1 MRPHETTPAESTREG
16 PPPGPIPSDLIGPLE
31 VTLAAALD
39 APAAAR
45 AAVSAWM
52 AGHVSQTMLADAQ
65 LLVVELVANSVR
77 HGNAPAGAV
86 VNVRAYVSDDVVRL
100 EVEDRGTAG
109 SVRRRPP
116 DLEDGGGFGLQIVE
130 AVSRRW
136 GVNRDAGTRVWAELA
151 FPATG

>member
-1 MRPHETTPAESTREG
+1 VAPRPGTI
-16 PPPGPIPSDLIGPLE
+16 PGDLIGPFE

-45 AAVSAWM
+45 AAVCAWM
-52 AGHVSQTMLADAQ
+52 ADHVSETMLADAQ

-77 HGNAPAGAV
+77 HGNAPPDAV
-86 VNVRAYVSDDVVRL
+86 VRVRAQIGADVVLL

-109 SVRRRPP
+109 SVTRRAP
-116 DLEDGGGFGLQIVE
+116 DLEHGGGFGLQLVE
-130 AVSRRW
+130 ALSRRW

-151 FPATG
+151 FPGAG